1 MKYESCPYCG
11 CENLNTNI
19 RCDSCHKELID
30 LDNLLT
36 AVKEREER
44 VENHIE
50 FEKEHETRY
59 RIISLFFGIFSVIA
73 FMLLIIIVP
82 LLNISYVFILVF
94 AFLITNFYIFIPSL
108 IEKQLEKKELAK
120 NNKKFK

>member
-30 LDNLLT
+30 LDSLLT
-36 AVKEREER
+36 DVKEREER
-44 VENHIE
+44 VEKHIE

-59 RIISLFFGIFSVIA
+59 RIISLLFGIFSGIA
-73 FMLLIIIVP
+73 FMLLVIIVP
-82 LLNISYVFILVF
+82 LLNISYVFILIF
-94 AFLITNFYIFIPSL
+94 AFLITNFNIFIPGL
-108 IEKQLEKKELAK
+108 IENQLERKELEK
-120 NNKKFK
+120 NNKKSK